1 MHCIVAKRRPRK
13 ENQSAGVRFPT
24 ARVAQAHS
32 ALVQGPTPSPESDIT
47 ELSDSNPLPQ
57 DHSYSSFT
65 ATSLVLV
72 ETLPGENAI
81 GHFGALHS
89 LGAIPP
95 AGSQPSEESRSTPV

>member
-1 MHCIVAKRRPRK
+1 MGGPGSGDSGSGEDNFPRQ
-13 ENQSAGVRFPT
+13 ERTDTAAPT
-24 ARVAQAHS
+24 
-32 ALVQGPTPSPESDIT
+32 GPTPSPESGFA
-47 ELSDSNPLPQ
+47 ELSDSVPLPQ